1 MLKKIAACVLA
12 LSALTTQAAEQ
23 AYEFSY
29 TGAILND
36 VWDATL
42 STGGKF
48 VVDDLNG
55 DGVFT
60 LPEVKSFTYKFPAE
74 QHCGEERITCTLSSF
89 NYDPNG
95 TLNLW
100 YSYSE
105 RHGNG
110 SPPYDGGSISD
121 TIAVEP
127 GFRFWSHAFD
137 LGEGSY
143 TTYHMTDDTKF
154 AISAVPEPHSY
165 LMLGAGLLALG
176 ALRRRARRATPATAS
191 AA

>member
-1 MLKKIAACVLA
+1 IAATCFSQKTVVFSMLA
-12 LSALTTQAAEQ
+12 PVSNRSSKNAEIRISQQVWGLWSA
-23 AYEFSY
+23 
-29 TGAILND
+29 
-36 VWDATL
+36 
-42 STGGKF
+42 
-48 VVDDLNG
+48 
-55 DGVFT
+55 
-60 LPEVKSFTYKFPAE
+60 
-74 QHCGEERITCTLSSF
+74 
-89 NYDPNG
+89 
-95 TLNLW
+95 
-100 YSYSE
+100 YSE

-110 SPPYDGGSISD
+110 NPPYDGGNISD

-127 GFRFWSHAFD
+127 GFRFWGHSFD

-176 ALRRRARRATPATAS
+176 ALRRRAKRATPATAN